1 MDSLPLSI
9 PFLVLSTRM
18 NIQGETEERVATPFG
33 CVDIV
38 FRLPPQGTMSP
49 FEIRVSGDIDGWM
62 LDESVFREFK
72 STFIR
77 FIHGIAFQ
85 NRQDLVDQDCQL
97 EVHFQG
103 EKLDVKLPWREEW
116 EACGGTH

>member
-1 MDSLPLSI
+1 
-9 PFLVLSTRM
+9 M
-18 NIQGETEERVATPFG
+18 NIKGETEERVATPFG
-33 CVDIV
+33 CVDLV
-38 FRLPPQGTMSP
+38 FKLPRKGATSR

-62 LDESVFREFK
+62 LNESVFREFK

-85 NRQDLVDQDCQL
+85 NRQDLVDKHCQL

-103 EKLDVKLPWREEW
+103 EKLDIKLPWPEER
-116 EACGGTH
+116 EACGGRDKK